1 MDYNNLLTRAFNLS
15 WKHKVLWVL
24 GFLATSM
31 GYFGGF
37 DLSDKHVFEKFH
49 HWQYNVGG
57 DFTDRII
64 DWFEF
69 NPEISAALVL
79 FIVAMLLLL
88 FLIFFVLNLISIA
101 GLIEG
106 VYKIEREEPY
116 RLGKLF
122 KAGASFFWR
131 FLGLFLLAVVVV
143 VAVLFVIILPIV
155 LAFIITPVLGVLAL
169 LIGIPVGIAAAFF
182 FGNVYSLAQREI
194 VAYQTPIIQAVGE
207 AFHLLIK
214 HIIPNLVIFL
224 ITTFLWIVIVIGAT
238 IIAILF
244 AIPIMMLATQSVWI
258 LLGSLFVILPLFLLI
273 AIVVEGFL
281 GTFFNSLMTLFYL
294 ELRKL
299 SPRGGIPTAAP
310 EPGFSQS

>member
-1 MDYNNLLTRAFNLS
+1 MDYGNLLNRAFNLS

-31 GYFGGF
+31 GYFGGS
-37 DLSDKHVFEKFH
+37 DISDKHFFDKFD
-49 HWQYNVGG
+49 HWRYDVGG

-64 DWFEF
+64 DWFQF
-69 NPEISAALVL
+69 NPEISVALVL
-79 FIVAMLLLL
+79 FIVAMLFLL

-106 VYKIEREEPY
+106 VYKIERNEPY

-122 KAGASFFWR
+122 KAGASYFWR
-131 FLGLFLLAVVVV
+131 FLGLFFLAVA
-143 VAVLFVIILPIV
+143 VAVAVVLVIIMPIV
-155 LAFIITPVLGVLAL
+155 LAFSITPIRGVLAL
-169 LIGIPVGIAAAFF
+169 LIGIPVGIAATFC

-194 VAYQTPIIQAVGE
+194 VAYQTPVIQAIGE
-207 AFHLLIK
+207 AFQLLIK
-214 HIIPNLVIFL
+214 HIGPNLVIFL
-224 ITTFLWIVIVIGAT
+224 ITTFLWIIIVVGAT

-244 AIPIMMLATQSVWI
+244 AIPIVMLAARSVWI
-258 LLGSLFVILPLFLLI
+258 LLGSLIIILPFFLLI
-273 AIVVEGFL
+273 AIVIEGFL

-299 SPRGGIPTAAP
+299 SPREGITAAGTG
-310 EPGFSQS
+310 PGISQS